1 MFVTKWSTNGSLDG
15 EFIRSQ
21 GVAVASDGSIYVSDT
36 NNHQIQKFNSDG
48 VFVIKW
54 GTQGSG
60 DWEFK
65 SPVGVAVAFGGSVYV
80 QIKPTTPSRSFQW
93 GRNSGTCY
101 QPAHHRRYQT
111 NSKCCGLIRC

>member
-1 MFVTKWSTNGSLDG
+1 VFVTKWSTNGSLDG

-80 QIKPTTPSRSFQW
+80 SD
-93 GRNSGTCY
+93 
-101 QPAHHRRYQT
+101 QT
-111 NSKCCGLIRC
+111 NHPAEEFSMGP